1 LQLATTAV
9 VTTASLT
16 GELAALKEMLSYRV
30 GCFDEAQA
38 AFIKAGA
45 SVHLATTRP
54 STPAKATLYAL
65 FPTIE
70 TSTPVRVNNFR
81 NELFHN
87 SGWFAR
93 AKNEFEQQRTTVF
106 EPD

>member
-16 GELAALKEMLSYRV
+16 GELAALKEMLSYRT

-54 STPAKATLYAL
+54 PTPAKTTLYAL
-65 FPTIE
+65 FPT
-70 TSTPVRVNNFR
+70 NFR